1 MTPTSRLLLIET
13 VIPGPDEPHAGKIM
27 DFVMLLELGGQ
38 ERTAQ
43 QYAGLL
49 RDAGFELTAIVPTAS
64 AMSVVEAMP
73 VEAIAPEYV
82 DGYTVA

>member
-27 DFVMLLELGGQ
+27 DFVMLLGLGGQ

-49 RDAGFELTAIVPTAS
+49 RDAGFELTTVVPTAS
-64 AMSVVEAMP
+64 AMSVVEATP
-73 VEAIAPEYV
+73 VETIAPEYV
-82 DGYTVA
+82 HGYTIA